1 MDVCIPVIKCR
12 KQETSHRCLHQPV
25 TDPVFNHIGSGII
38 AQTCLLK
45 LRDSELKDD
54 GLIEEF
60 YDRVIANFDYAENYY
75 IILIHW
81 INSYT

>member
-1 MDVCIPVIKCR
+1 MEFP
-12 KQETSHRCLHQPV
+12 LHTEEEGGTQ
-25 TDPVFNHIGSGII
+25 NL
-38 AQTCLLK
+38 LLK

-75 IILIHW
+75 IILIHCA
-81 INSYT
+81 